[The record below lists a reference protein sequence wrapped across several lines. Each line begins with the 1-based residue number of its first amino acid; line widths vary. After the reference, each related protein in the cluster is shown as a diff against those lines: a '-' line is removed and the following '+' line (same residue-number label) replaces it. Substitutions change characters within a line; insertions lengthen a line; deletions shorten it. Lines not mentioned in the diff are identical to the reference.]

1 MSKAT
6 IKLLVGLLIVELVK
20 NSQDIEIYSVDNYEK
35 LLIIQSLNILRSFI
49 KKQLFLNYQK
59 A

>member
-6 IKLLVGLLIVELVK
+6 IKLLVGLLLVELVK

-35 LLIIQSLNILRSFI
+35 LLIIQSFKYICKTYIREH
-49 KKQLFLNYQK
+49 
-59 A
+59 